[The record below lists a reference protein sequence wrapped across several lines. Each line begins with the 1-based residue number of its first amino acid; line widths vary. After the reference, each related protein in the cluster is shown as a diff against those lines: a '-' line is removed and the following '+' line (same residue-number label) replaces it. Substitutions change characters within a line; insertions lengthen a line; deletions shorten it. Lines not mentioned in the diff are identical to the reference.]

1 MFDRTIYIKDRM
13 YDLYPEIN
21 WSIVIYNT
29 GCSSISNTN
38 PYYFYCKMNN
48 ERIIVFGYKINSK

>member
-38 PYYFYCKMNN
+38 PYYFYCK
-48 ERIIVFGYKINSK
+48 